1 MFQKIISFEG
11 LEGLKKIYISMLRQ
25 ASRNSKMLVLRD
37 EFIWNEEWNFTFSDN
52 WQEIV
57 TRLKKEKNITT
68 NLLLNNSEEELE
80 KVKFYDS
87 RVGLKY
93 KLLKKRF
100 RINKFSLYILS
111 DMVSILSIEKNNLV
125 GVQITNKY
133 LADNFKSIFEMIWD
147 K

>member
-1 MFQKIISFEG
+1 
-11 LEGLKKIYISMLRQ
+11 
-25 ASRNSKMLVLRD
+25 MLVLRD

-100 RINKFSLYILS
+100 RMNKFSLYILS

>member
-1 MFQKIISFEG
+1 
-11 LEGLKKIYISMLRQ
+11 MLRQ